1 MKRFFALLLA
11 AMLLLSL
18 IGCGDAKPPEPP
30 IPDEPVLDE
39 PSPDELAEQQRLA
52 ELARRAQE
60 LEDRLARMTLAEK
73 VGQLF
78 FLRCPSSGAEAAV
91 AQYHL
96 GGILLFTQDYKDA
109 SGDWLTQDAFAEK
122 LAALQDAAE
131 SDTGIPLLIG
141 SDEEGGTVTRASR
154 NPNLFPSKFPSP
166 QSLFET
172 VGLEGLLADT
182 QQYNS
187 RLHSLGITVNFAPV
201 CDVSTNP
208 KDFIYERSF
217 GQNAQTTA
225 DYIAQVVAAM
235 SDAGIASVLKHFP
248 GYGSNA
254 DTHTGIAVDERP
266 YEQFLAEDYLPF
278 AAGIGAGA
286 PFVLVSH
293 NIVTCLDSSYPAS
306 LSAAWHEQL
315 RSHLGFEGVILTDDL
330 DMGAVKA
337 YADGGNIAV
346 LALQAGNDM
355 IVCSDLTQI
364 GAVIAAV
371 QDGTLSEETID
382 SACRRVLAAKQSLLL
397 ILDSSALWAY
407 ALLPL
412 LASYRSER
420 SYYLSAFRR
429 KMRPH
434 PPHL

>member
-60 LEDRLARMTLAEK
+60 LEDRLASMTLAEK

-109 SGDWLTQDAFAEK
+109 SGNWLTQDAFAEK
-122 LAALQDAAE
+122 LAALQSAAE

-154 NPNLFPSKFPSP
+154 NPNLFPAKFPSP
-166 QSLFET
+166 QSLFQT
-172 VGLEGLLADT
+172 GGMVGLLADT

-187 RLHSLGITVNFAPV
+187 RLHSLGITGNFAPV

-208 KDFIYERSF
+208 KDFIYDRSF

-225 DYIAQVVAAM
+225 DYIAQVVDAM

-397 ILDSSALWAY
+397 I
-407 ALLPL
+407 
-412 LASYRSER
+412 
-420 SYYLSAFRR
+420 
-429 KMRPH
+429 
-434 PPHL
+434 

>member
-109 SGDWLTQDAFAEK
+109 SGNWLTQDAFAEK

-397 ILDSSALWAY
+397 I
-407 ALLPL
+407 
-412 LASYRSER
+412 
-420 SYYLSAFRR
+420 
-429 KMRPH
+429 
-434 PPHL
+434 

>member
-109 SGDWLTQDAFAEK
+109 SGNWLTQDAFAEK
-122 LAALQDAAE
+122 LAALQAAAE

-397 ILDSSALWAY
+397 I
-407 ALLPL
+407 
-412 LASYRSER
+412 
-420 SYYLSAFRR
+420 
-429 KMRPH
+429 
-434 PPHL
+434 

>member
-60 LEDRLARMTLAEK
+60 LEDRLASMTLAEK

-78 FLRCPSSGAEAAV
+78 FLRCPSSDAEAAV
-91 AQYHL
+91 AQHHL

-397 ILDSSALWAY
+397 I
-407 ALLPL
+407 
-412 LASYRSER
+412 
-420 SYYLSAFRR
+420 
-429 KMRPH
+429 
-434 PPHL
+434 

>member
-60 LEDRLARMTLAEK
+60 LEDRLASMTLAEK

-78 FLRCPSSGAEAAV
+78 FLRCPSSDAEAAV

-122 LAALQDAAE
+122 LAALQAAAE
-131 SDTGIPLLIG
+131 NDTGIPLLIG

-397 ILDSSALWAY
+397 I
-407 ALLPL
+407 
-412 LASYRSER
+412 
-420 SYYLSAFRR
+420 
-429 KMRPH
+429 
-434 PPHL
+434 

>member
-60 LEDRLARMTLAEK
+60 LEDRLASMTLAEK

-78 FLRCPSSGAEAAV
+78 FLRCPSSDAEAAV

-109 SGDWLTQDAFAEK
+109 SGNWLTQDAFAEK

-397 ILDSSALWAY
+397 I
-407 ALLPL
+407 
-412 LASYRSER
+412 
-420 SYYLSAFRR
+420 
-429 KMRPH
+429 
-434 PPHL
+434 

>member
-52 ELARRAQE
+52 ELARRAQA
-60 LEDRLARMTLAEK
+60 LEDRLASMTLAEK

-109 SGDWLTQDAFAEK
+109 SGNWLTQDAFAEK

-337 YADGGNIAV
+337 YADSGNIAV

-371 QDGTLSEETID
+371 QDGTLSEKTID

-397 ILDSSALWAY
+397 I
-407 ALLPL
+407 
-412 LASYRSER
+412 
-420 SYYLSAFRR
+420 
-429 KMRPH
+429 
-434 PPHL
+434 

>member
-30 IPDEPVLDE
+30 IPDEPALDE

-60 LEDRLARMTLAEK
+60 LEDRLASMTLAEK

-109 SGDWLTQDAFAEK
+109 SGNWLTQDAFAEK
-122 LAALQDAAE
+122 LAALQAAAE
-131 SDTGIPLLIG
+131 NDTGIPLLIG

-397 ILDSSALWAY
+397 I
-407 ALLPL
+407 
-412 LASYRSER
+412 
-420 SYYLSAFRR
+420 
-429 KMRPH
+429 
-434 PPHL
+434 

>member
-18 IGCGDAKPPEPP
+18 IGCGDAGTPEPP

-60 LEDRLARMTLAEK
+60 LEDRLASMTLAEK

-91 AQYHL
+91 AQHHL

-109 SGDWLTQDAFAEK
+109 SGNWLTQDAFAEK
-122 LAALQDAAE
+122 LAALQAAAE
-131 SDTGIPLLIG
+131 NDTGIPLLIG

-397 ILDSSALWAY
+397 I
-407 ALLPL
+407 
-412 LASYRSER
+412 
-420 SYYLSAFRR
+420 
-429 KMRPH
+429 
-434 PPHL
+434 

>member
-1 MKRFFALLLA
+1 MKRLFALLLA

-30 IPDEPVLDE
+30 MPDESVLDE

-60 LEDRLARMTLAEK
+60 LEDKLASMTLAEK

-122 LAALQDAAE
+122 LAALQSAAE

-154 NPNLFPSKFPSP
+154 NPNLFPAKFPSP
-166 QSLFET
+166 QSLFQT
-172 VGLEGLLADT
+172 GGMEGLLADT

-235 SDAGIASVLKHFP
+235 SDVGIASVLKHFP
-248 GYGSNA
+248 GYGNNA

-278 AAGIGAGA
+278 AAGIDAGA

-397 ILDSSALWAY
+397 I
-407 ALLPL
+407 
-412 LASYRSER
+412 
-420 SYYLSAFRR
+420 
-429 KMRPH
+429 
-434 PPHL
+434 

>member
-30 IPDEPVLDE
+30 IPDESVLDE

-60 LEDRLARMTLAEK
+60 LEDRLASMTLAEK

-122 LAALQDAAE
+122 LAALQAAAE
-131 SDTGIPLLIG
+131 NDTGIPLLIG

-397 ILDSSALWAY
+397 I
-407 ALLPL
+407 
-412 LASYRSER
+412 
-420 SYYLSAFRR
+420 
-429 KMRPH
+429 
-434 PPHL
+434 

>member
-1 MKRFFALLLA
+1 MKRLFALLLA

-30 IPDEPVLDE
+30 IPDEPALDE

-78 FLRCPSSGAEAAV
+78 FLRCPSSDAEAAV

-122 LAALQDAAE
+122 LAALQAAAE
-131 SDTGIPLLIG
+131 NDTGIPLLIG

-235 SDAGIASVLKHFP
+235 CDAGIASVLKHFP

-397 ILDSSALWAY
+397 I
-407 ALLPL
+407 
-412 LASYRSER
+412 
-420 SYYLSAFRR
+420 
-429 KMRPH
+429 
-434 PPHL
+434 

>member
-18 IGCGDAKPPEPP
+18 IGCGDAGTPEPP
-30 IPDEPVLDE
+30 MPDEPVLDE

-60 LEDRLARMTLAEK
+60 LEDRLASMTLAEK

-337 YADGGNIAV
+337 YADSGNIAV

-371 QDGTLSEETID
+371 QDGTLSEKTID

-397 ILDSSALWAY
+397 I
-407 ALLPL
+407 
-412 LASYRSER
+412 
-420 SYYLSAFRR
+420 
-429 KMRPH
+429 
-434 PPHL
+434 

>member
-1 MKRFFALLLA
+1 MKRLFALLLA

-18 IGCGDAKPPEPP
+18 IGCGDAGTPEPP

-122 LAALQDAAE
+122 LAALQAAAE
-131 SDTGIPLLIG
+131 NDTGIPLLIG

-397 ILDSSALWAY
+397 I
-407 ALLPL
+407 
-412 LASYRSER
+412 
-420 SYYLSAFRR
+420 
-429 KMRPH
+429 
-434 PPHL
+434 

>member
-60 LEDRLARMTLAEK
+60 LEDRLASMTLAEK

-109 SGDWLTQDAFAEK
+109 SGNWLTQDAFAEK
-122 LAALQDAAE
+122 LAALLDAAE

-397 ILDSSALWAY
+397 I
-407 ALLPL
+407 
-412 LASYRSER
+412 
-420 SYYLSAFRR
+420 
-429 KMRPH
+429 
-434 PPHL
+434 

>member
-60 LEDRLARMTLAEK
+60 LEDRLASMTLAEK

-78 FLRCPSSGAEAAV
+78 FLRCPSSGAEDAV

-122 LAALQDAAE
+122 LAALQSAAE

-371 QDGTLSEETID
+371 QDGTLSEKTID
-382 SACRRVLAAKQSLLL
+382 SACRRVLAAKQSLSL
-397 ILDSSALWAY
+397 I
-407 ALLPL
+407 
-412 LASYRSER
+412 
-420 SYYLSAFRR
+420 
-429 KMRPH
+429 
-434 PPHL
+434 

>member
-1 MKRFFALLLA
+1 MKRLFALLLA

-18 IGCGDAKPPEPP
+18 IGCGDAGTPEPP

-60 LEDRLARMTLAEK
+60 LEDRLASMTLAEK

-122 LAALQDAAE
+122 LAALQAAAE
-131 SDTGIPLLIG
+131 NDTGIPLLIG

-371 QDGTLSEETID
+371 QDGTLSEKTID

-397 ILDSSALWAY
+397 I
-407 ALLPL
+407 
-412 LASYRSER
+412 
-420 SYYLSAFRR
+420 
-429 KMRPH
+429 
-434 PPHL
+434 

>member
-1 MKRFFALLLA
+1 MKRLFALLLA

-30 IPDEPVLDE
+30 IPDEPALDE

-78 FLRCPSSGAEAAV
+78 FLRCPSSDAEAAV

-166 QSLFET
+166 QSLFQT
-172 VGLEGLLADT
+172 GGLEGLLADT

-397 ILDSSALWAY
+397 I
-407 ALLPL
+407 
-412 LASYRSER
+412 
-420 SYYLSAFRR
+420 
-429 KMRPH
+429 
-434 PPHL
+434 

>member
-18 IGCGDAKPPEPP
+18 IGCGDAGTPEPP

-60 LEDRLARMTLAEK
+60 LEDRLASMTLAEK

-109 SGDWLTQDAFAEK
+109 SGNWLTQDAFAEK

-397 ILDSSALWAY
+397 I
-407 ALLPL
+407 
-412 LASYRSER
+412 
-420 SYYLSAFRR
+420 
-429 KMRPH
+429 
-434 PPHL
+434 

>member
-1 MKRFFALLLA
+1 MKRLFALLLA
-11 AMLLLSL
+11 AMLLISL

-60 LEDRLARMTLAEK
+60 LEDRLASMTLAEK

-91 AQYHL
+91 AQHHL

-109 SGDWLTQDAFAEK
+109 SGNWLTQDAFAEK

-397 ILDSSALWAY
+397 I
-407 ALLPL
+407 
-412 LASYRSER
+412 
-420 SYYLSAFRR
+420 
-429 KMRPH
+429 
-434 PPHL
+434 

>member
-60 LEDRLARMTLAEK
+60 LEDRLASMTLAEK

-109 SGDWLTQDAFAEK
+109 SGNWLTQDAFAEK
-122 LAALQDAAE
+122 LAALQSAAE

-397 ILDSSALWAY
+397 I
-407 ALLPL
+407 
-412 LASYRSER
+412 
-420 SYYLSAFRR
+420 
-429 KMRPH
+429 
-434 PPHL
+434 

>member
-18 IGCGDAKPPEPP
+18 IGCGDARTPEPP
-30 IPDEPVLDE
+30 IPDESVLDE

-60 LEDRLARMTLAEK
+60 LEDRLASMTLAEK

-109 SGDWLTQDAFAEK
+109 SGNWLTQDAFAEK
-122 LAALQDAAE
+122 LAALQSAAE

-397 ILDSSALWAY
+397 I
-407 ALLPL
+407 
-412 LASYRSER
+412 
-420 SYYLSAFRR
+420 
-429 KMRPH
+429 
-434 PPHL
+434 

>member
-1 MKRFFALLLA
+1 MKRLFALLLA

-18 IGCGDAKPPEPP
+18 IGCGDAGTPEPP
-30 IPDEPVLDE
+30 IPDEPALDE

-60 LEDRLARMTLAEK
+60 LEDRLASMTLAEK

-78 FLRCPSSGAEAAV
+78 FLRCPSSDAEAVV

-109 SGDWLTQDAFAEK
+109 SGNWLTQDAFAEK

-397 ILDSSALWAY
+397 I
-407 ALLPL
+407 
-412 LASYRSER
+412 
-420 SYYLSAFRR
+420 
-429 KMRPH
+429 
-434 PPHL
+434 

>member
-52 ELARRAQE
+52 ELARRAQA
-60 LEDRLARMTLAEK
+60 LEDRLASMTLAEK

-78 FLRCPSSGAEAAV
+78 FLRCPSSDAEAVV

-109 SGDWLTQDAFAEK
+109 SGNWLTQDAFAEK
-122 LAALQDAAE
+122 LAALQSAAE

-278 AAGIGAGA
+278 AAGIDAGA

-397 ILDSSALWAY
+397 I
-407 ALLPL
+407 
-412 LASYRSER
+412 
-420 SYYLSAFRR
+420 
-429 KMRPH
+429 
-434 PPHL
+434 

>member
-1 MKRFFALLLA
+1 MKKILTALLLA

-52 ELARRAQE
+52 EFARRAQE
-60 LEDRLARMTLAEK
+60 LEDRLASMTLAEK

-248 GYGSNA
+248 GYGNNA

-397 ILDSSALWAY
+397 I
-407 ALLPL
+407 
-412 LASYRSER
+412 
-420 SYYLSAFRR
+420 
-429 KMRPH
+429 
-434 PPHL
+434 

>member
-60 LEDRLARMTLAEK
+60 LEDRLASMTLAEK

-109 SGDWLTQDAFAEK
+109 SGNWLTQDAFAEK

-371 QDGTLSEETID
+371 QDGTLSEKTID

-397 ILDSSALWAY
+397 I
-407 ALLPL
+407 
-412 LASYRSER
+412 
-420 SYYLSAFRR
+420 
-429 KMRPH
+429 
-434 PPHL
+434 

>member
-18 IGCGDAKPPEPP
+18 IGCGDAGTPEPP

-60 LEDRLARMTLAEK
+60 LEDRLASMTLAEK

-109 SGDWLTQDAFAEK
+109 SGNWLTQDAFAEK

-371 QDGTLSEETID
+371 QDGTLSEKTID

-397 ILDSSALWAY
+397 I
-407 ALLPL
+407 
-412 LASYRSER
+412 
-420 SYYLSAFRR
+420 
-429 KMRPH
+429 
-434 PPHL
+434 

>member
-18 IGCGDAKPPEPP
+18 IGCGDAGTPEPP
-30 IPDEPVLDE
+30 MPDEPVLDE

-60 LEDRLARMTLAEK
+60 LEDRLASMTLAEK

-122 LAALQDAAE
+122 LAALQAAAE

-248 GYGSNA
+248 GYGNNV

-278 AAGIGAGA
+278 AAGIDAGA

-371 QDGTLSEETID
+371 QDGTLSEKTID

-397 ILDSSALWAY
+397 I
-407 ALLPL
+407 
-412 LASYRSER
+412 
-420 SYYLSAFRR
+420 
-429 KMRPH
+429 
-434 PPHL
+434 

>member
-30 IPDEPVLDE
+30 MPDESVLDE

-60 LEDRLARMTLAEK
+60 LEDRLASMTLAEK

-166 QSLFET
+166 QSLFQT
-172 VGLEGLLADT
+172 GGMEGLLADT

-208 KDFIYERSF
+208 KDFIYDRSF

-225 DYIAQVVAAM
+225 DYIAQVVDAM

-293 NIVTCLDSSYPAS
+293 NIVTCLDGSCPAS

-397 ILDSSALWAY
+397 I
-407 ALLPL
+407 
-412 LASYRSER
+412 
-420 SYYLSAFRR
+420 
-429 KMRPH
+429 
-434 PPHL
+434 

>member
-30 IPDEPVLDE
+30 IPDEPALDE

-60 LEDRLARMTLAEK
+60 LEDRLASMTLAEK

-91 AQYHL
+91 AQHHL

-122 LAALQDAAE
+122 LAALQAAAE
-131 SDTGIPLLIG
+131 NDTGIPLLIG

-371 QDGTLSEETID
+371 QDGTLSEKTID

-397 ILDSSALWAY
+397 I
-407 ALLPL
+407 
-412 LASYRSER
+412 
-420 SYYLSAFRR
+420 
-429 KMRPH
+429 
-434 PPHL
+434 

>member
-60 LEDRLARMTLAEK
+60 LEDRLASMTLAEK

-109 SGDWLTQDAFAEK
+109 SGNWLTQDAFAEK

-248 GYGSNA
+248 GYGNNV

-278 AAGIGAGA
+278 AAGIDAGA

-371 QDGTLSEETID
+371 QDGTLSEKTID

-397 ILDSSALWAY
+397 I
-407 ALLPL
+407 
-412 LASYRSER
+412 
-420 SYYLSAFRR
+420 
-429 KMRPH
+429 
-434 PPHL
+434 

>member
-18 IGCGDAKPPEPP
+18 IGCGDAGTPEPP

-60 LEDRLARMTLAEK
+60 LEDRLASMTLAEK

-371 QDGTLSEETID
+371 QDGTLSEKTID

-397 ILDSSALWAY
+397 I
-407 ALLPL
+407 
-412 LASYRSER
+412 
-420 SYYLSAFRR
+420 
-429 KMRPH
+429 
-434 PPHL
+434 

>member
-60 LEDRLARMTLAEK
+60 LEDRLASMTLAEK

-78 FLRCPSSGAEAAV
+78 FLRCPSSGAETVV

-122 LAALQDAAE
+122 LAALQAAAE
-131 SDTGIPLLIG
+131 NDTGIPLLIG

-397 ILDSSALWAY
+397 I
-407 ALLPL
+407 
-412 LASYRSER
+412 
-420 SYYLSAFRR
+420 
-429 KMRPH
+429 
-434 PPHL
+434 

>member
-1 MKRFFALLLA
+1 MKRLFALLLA
-11 AMLLLSL
+11 AMLLLAL
-18 IGCGDAKPPEPP
+18 IGGGDAGAPEPP

-60 LEDRLARMTLAEK
+60 LEDRLASMTLAEK

-78 FLRCPSSGAEAAV
+78 FLRCPSSDAEAAV

-109 SGDWLTQDAFAEK
+109 SGNWLTQDAFAEK

-371 QDGTLSEETID
+371 QDGTLSEKTID

-397 ILDSSALWAY
+397 I
-407 ALLPL
+407 
-412 LASYRSER
+412 
-420 SYYLSAFRR
+420 
-429 KMRPH
+429 
-434 PPHL
+434 

>member
-60 LEDRLARMTLAEK
+60 LEDRLSSMTLAEK

-172 VGLEGLLADT
+172 GGLEGLLADT

-208 KDFIYERSF
+208 KDFIYDRSF

-225 DYIAQVVAAM
+225 DYIAQVVDAM

-293 NIVTCLDSSYPAS
+293 NIVTCLDGSCPAS

-397 ILDSSALWAY
+397 I
-407 ALLPL
+407 
-412 LASYRSER
+412 
-420 SYYLSAFRR
+420 
-429 KMRPH
+429 
-434 PPHL
+434 

>member
-1 MKRFFALLLA
+1 MKRLFALLLA
-11 AMLLLSL
+11 TMLLLSL
-18 IGCGDAKPPEPP
+18 IGCGDAGTPEPP

-60 LEDRLARMTLAEK
+60 LEDRLASMTLAEK

-91 AQYHL
+91 AQHHL

-109 SGDWLTQDAFAEK
+109 SGNWLTQDAFAEK

-397 ILDSSALWAY
+397 I
-407 ALLPL
+407 
-412 LASYRSER
+412 
-420 SYYLSAFRR
+420 
-429 KMRPH
+429 
-434 PPHL
+434 

>member
-30 IPDEPVLDE
+30 IPDEPALDE

-109 SGDWLTQDAFAEK
+109 SGNWLTQDAFAEK

-371 QDGTLSEETID
+371 QDGTLSEKTID

-397 ILDSSALWAY
+397 I
-407 ALLPL
+407 
-412 LASYRSER
+412 
-420 SYYLSAFRR
+420 
-429 KMRPH
+429 
-434 PPHL
+434 

>member
-30 IPDEPVLDE
+30 IPDEPALDE

-371 QDGTLSEETID
+371 QDGTLSEKTID

-397 ILDSSALWAY
+397 I
-407 ALLPL
+407 
-412 LASYRSER
+412 
-420 SYYLSAFRR
+420 
-429 KMRPH
+429 
-434 PPHL
+434 

>member
-60 LEDRLARMTLAEK
+60 LEDRLASMTLAEK

-91 AQYHL
+91 AQHHL

-109 SGDWLTQDAFAEK
+109 SGNWLTQDAFAEK

-371 QDGTLSEETID
+371 QDGTLSEKTID

-397 ILDSSALWAY
+397 I
-407 ALLPL
+407 
-412 LASYRSER
+412 
-420 SYYLSAFRR
+420 
-429 KMRPH
+429 
-434 PPHL
+434 

>member
-60 LEDRLARMTLAEK
+60 LEDRLASMTLAEK

-78 FLRCPSSGAEAAV
+78 FLRCPSSDAEAAV

-109 SGDWLTQDAFAEK
+109 SGNWLTQDAFAEK

-371 QDGTLSEETID
+371 QDGTLSEKTID

-397 ILDSSALWAY
+397 I
-407 ALLPL
+407 
-412 LASYRSER
+412 
-420 SYYLSAFRR
+420 
-429 KMRPH
+429 
-434 PPHL
+434 